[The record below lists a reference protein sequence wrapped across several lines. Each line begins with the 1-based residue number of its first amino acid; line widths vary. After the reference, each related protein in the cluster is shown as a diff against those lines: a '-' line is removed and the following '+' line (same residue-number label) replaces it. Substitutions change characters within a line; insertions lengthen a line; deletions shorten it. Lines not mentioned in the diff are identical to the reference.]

1 MNLRAS
7 YGLDECVFHGKSRP
21 ESARQSASNFA
32 REPITNLQ
40 TPHGNVV
47 QLTGEPGQAGFA
59 TFENAIAD
67 SHPALQRQTTVC
79 RLQNKSSFR
88 KVTAFSVREETAIL

>member
-1 MNLRAS
+1 MPASAPPNTTKKTVELIRIDSMNLRAS

-59 TFENAIAD
+59 QFENAIAD

-79 RLQNKSSFR
+79 RL
-88 KVTAFSVREETAIL
+88 